1 VSSMSSHGR
10 TFIPATMGGCTWH
23 TVQNSPQ
30 IQAAV
35 PSGGQGGS
43 SSNPILISQLLN
55 SPHRDPGAPSSNP
68 LSSLTQ
74 QIQAAM
80 MAESSG
86 LGADQTTA
94 AQITEVLMNTVSG
107 LNTLRIALGDNI
119 LAEFLSLL
127 LKDSTTVSSAASG
140 MAYVSSGSGGMVM
153 PSSRPSHLIDEQ
165 DDFPPPP
172 THSSSGYLPVGLLD
186 N

>member
-1 VSSMSSHGR
+1 
-10 TFIPATMGGCTWH
+10 MGGCTWH

-35 PSGGQGGS
+35 PGVGGPGGANG
-43 SSNPILISQLLN
+43 NPILISQLLN
-55 SPHRDPGAPSSNP
+55 SPTRDPGSAGPVASSVNQNNP
-68 LSSLTQ
+68 LSALTQ

-80 MAESSG
+80 MVENSG
-86 LGADQTTA
+86 LGADQVTA
-94 AQITEVLMNTVSG
+94 SQVTEVLMNTVSG
-107 LNTLRIALGDNI
+107 LNTLRTALGDNV

-127 LKDSTTVSSAASG
+127 LKDSTTVSNAASG
-140 MAYVSSGSGGMVM
+140 MAYMSTASGGMVVQSS
-153 PSSRPSHLIDEQ
+153 SSRSHLMGEDQ
-165 DDFPPPP
+165 DDFPQPPQ

>member
-1 VSSMSSHGR
+1 
-10 TFIPATMGGCTWH
+10 MGGCTWH

-35 PSGGQGGS
+35 PNGGGIPNG
-43 SSNPILISQLLN
+43 NPILISQLIN
-55 SPHRDPGAPSSNP
+55 SPPREMVGSSSGAVAAAAAQNNP

-74 QIQAAM
+74 QIQSAM
-80 MAESSG
+80 MVENSG
-86 LGADQTTA
+86 LGADTTTA

-107 LNTLRIALGDNI
+107 LSTLRIALGDQV

-127 LKDSTTVSSAASG
+127 LKDSTSVSSAASG
-140 MAYVSSGSGGMVM
+140 MAYMSTAGSGGMVAN
-153 PSSRPSHLIDEQ
+153 SSRGPPHHAALDN
-165 DDFPPPP
+165 DDFPQVVVSQP
-172 THSSSGYLPVGLLD
+172 GYLPVGLLD